1 MQRNAR
7 RAASVATLALVV
19 ALATA
24 EAGESRRTVG
34 DVVLCFSTA
43 QDDIPVWG
51 TTRMDVVVRNGGS
64 RPALVTEPNIDMPG
78 VPRLCEPSSGYPP
91 PFHEVA
97 PGTTWFFSRTLGI
110 AGDASLSTMG
120 DQVVRA
126 SMGVDL
132 DGDRKAD
139 EAVVLEARYRVVE
152 PPAEV
157 LTIAQERGVEVEL
170 CKADGAGGA
179 RVKAIAIPWQDL
191 ENEQQARVRE
201 SIALPT
207 PSMTPEEIEKRGG
220 RLPRPSDPDDQKRLE
235 EALKTDPAYLRWEA
249 LRGKMGLYAGYDYR
263 AVSYGIHSLLVRRG
277 RYSMDGFEAQW
288 GSGLERRA
296 KLAGLDCYAIQ
307 LVCRVFLDHGKGRA
321 LEYLDALAKEELR
334 CADRAF
340 LEEVRAIVLAAPDN
354 LTRSDVVYQQKG
366 E

>member
-1 MQRNAR
+1 M
-7 RAASVATLALVV
+7 ATLALVV

-97 PGTTWFFSRTLGI
+97 PGATWFFSRTLGI

-120 DQVVRA
+120 DKVVRA

-235 EALKTDPAYLRWEA
+235 EALKTGPAYLRWEA
-249 LRGKMGLYAGYDYR
+249 LRGKMGLYAGFDYAATVR
-263 AVSYGIHSLLVRRG
+263 AIDALLVRRM
-277 RYSMDGFEAQW
+277 RFSEDGFEAHW
-288 GSGLERRA
+288 GGEPERRA
-296 KLAGLDCYAIQ
+296 EMTAMPAYRIK
-307 LVCRVFLDHGKGRA
+307 LVCKVFLDNGKSAA
-321 LEYLDALAKEELR
+321 LEYLDALAKEDLR

-340 LEEVRAIVLAAPDN
+340 LEEVRAIVVAAPDD
-354 LTRSDVVYQQKG
+354 LTRGDVVYQQKG